1 MRQPLKP
8 LVKWSGGKRDEIE
21 DILRHIPDRYA
32 IYVEPFA
39 GGASLLFHLNPPDD
53 VRTII
58 SDTHPDLVNLYKQIG
73 LGKTD
78 EIKRILDTYECTEDG
93 YYHVRDDVQPATDV
107 EKAAQFYYLRKTCY
121 RGMLRYNSMGK
132 FNIPW
137 GRYKNV
143 HWEELDNPDYVQLL
157 SRTEIIES
165 DFSQV
170 FSMYQSEDAFI
181 FLDPPYDTPFSSYGP
196 AGKFDQDD
204 HKRLFE
210 CFKNTPAKCLMI
222 ISETP
227 FIKDLYKDY
236 IVDEYNKKY
245 RFRLHSSRVT
255 SNDINKK
262 HLVIKNY

>member
-1 MRQPLKP
+1 MGQPLKP

-21 DILRHIPDRYA
+21 NILLHIPETYSTYA
-32 IYVEPFA
+32 EPFS
-39 GGASLLFHLNPPDD
+39 GGASLLFHLNPNENIKT
-53 VRTII
+53 VI
-58 SDTHPDLVNLYKQIG
+58 SDTHPDLINLYKQIA
-73 LGKTD
+73 LDKMD
-78 EIKRILDTYECTEDG
+78 EMKRILNTYPLTEEG
-93 YYHVRDDVQPATDV
+93 YYYVRDDIHPETDI

-121 RGMLRYNSMGK
+121 RGMLRYNSKGK

-137 GRYKNV
+137 GRYKSV
-143 HWEELDNPDYVQLL
+143 HWDELDNSSYTELL
-157 SRTEIIES
+157 SRTDIIDG
-165 DFSQV
+165 DFSTV
-170 FSMYQSEDAFI
+170 FDKYQNEDTFL

-236 IVDEYNKKY
+236 IVDEYEKKY
-245 RFRLHSSRVT
+245 RFRLHSSRVK
-255 SNDINKK
+255 SENINKK